1 MLIDGSHAT
10 IGKVD
15 VNQIRENGS
24 DVYTISEY
32 EDTISNN
39 VVDLVGR
46 IGFEHSNNKW
56 RLND

>member
-10 IGKVD
+10 IGRVD
-15 VNQIRENGS
+15 VNQIREIGS
-24 DVYTISEY
+24 DNDTISEY

-39 VVDLVGR
+39 VVDLAGR
-46 IGFEHSNNKW
+46 IEFEHSNNKW